1 MIDDGFRLMPE
12 QASTLAPSVDLL
24 YYFLLSVSTFFTVLI
39 AVLIVYFS
47 IKYRRG
53 NQQVDRSKGEDHSLW
68 LEVLWMV
75 VPLLISMAIFAW
87 GASLYYSEYRPP
99 DDAIE
104 IRGVGKQW
112 MWKFQHP
119 SGQREINDLHVPLG
133 YPVKL
138 TLISEDVIHSF
149 FVPAF
154 RTKRDVVP
162 GRYTNCWFEA
172 TRTGTFHLFCAEY
185 CGTNHSRMIGRVIVM
200 EPAEYERW
208 LANSNMQESP
218 LAAGKRLYEEFRC
231 VTCHRPEGATGRC
244 PPLEGLFGRDVKL
257 VDGTTVPADETYLRE
272 SILRPAAKVVAG
284 FEPLMPSYEGQISEE
299 QLIYLITYI
308 KSLAKP

>member
-1 MIDDGFRLMPE
+1 
-12 QASTLAPSVDLL
+12 
-24 YYFLLSVSTFFTVLI
+24 
-39 AVLIVYFS
+39 
-47 IKYRRG
+47 
-53 NQQVDRSKGEDHSLW
+53 
-68 LEVLWMV
+68 
-75 VPLLISMAIFAW
+75 
-87 GASLYYSEYRPP
+87 
-99 DDAIE
+99 
-104 IRGVGKQW
+104 
-112 MWKFQHP
+112 
-119 SGQREINDLHVPLG
+119 
-133 YPVKL
+133 
-138 TLISEDVIHSF
+138 
-149 FVPAF
+149 
-154 RTKRDVVP
+154 
-162 GRYTNCWFEA
+162 
-172 TRTGTFHLFCAEY
+172 
-185 CGTNHSRMIGRVIVM
+185 MIGRVIVM

-208 LANSNMQESP
+208 LANSDMQESP